1 MTPVPLNRPVL
12 SPASPSSATLS
23 PPSSRAPA
31 RGGAT
36 PMAALFLRLTWA
48 EWRHHPWRQAAA
60 VLAVGLGVALAF
72 AVQLINASALAEFD
86 TAVHAASG
94 APDFSVR
101 PRDGQLPDTLYASVA
116 TAPGV
121 AQASP
126 VVELSASL
134 TGADGQPHAARL
146 LGLDALIAPWISP
159 GWLVQPDAAH
169 ASTLVAALDPDLV
182 FVNPA
187 ARALLGQADHVT
199 LNVDGHAQAFA
210 IGGRIAADGPPLL
223 VMDIAGAQTH
233 FDRVGALSRIDV
245 RLAPGAR
252 QDDVMAALHAGPDV
266 RAAAPDE
273 AALRMARLSQSYRV
287 NLSVLSLVALF
298 TGGFLVFSVQSLAV
312 AKRIPQLALLG
323 VLGMSGRHRRALVW
337 GDSLLVGAI
346 GGVAGLALGTAL
358 AAAAL
363 RALGGDLGSGAL
375 VSTTPPLQWSLPAAL
390 AYGALGVASAF
401 AGGWWPA
408 RAAQSL
414 APAQSLKGLSTAS
427 DGAWPAA
434 AGLGL
439 IAVAALLA
447 LVPPWHAIP
456 WGAYACVGVLLLGG
470 ISLVPQT
477 VSLLLARFRG
487 ARNPIAALAV
497 ARAVDQRQTATA
509 AVAGVVAS
517 LSLVVALTVMVT
529 SFRDSLID
537 WLGDVLPADLYV
549 RPAANGTDGP
559 AFLPPSVVLAA
570 SDTPGVSRMRAER
583 LVPILLAPDQP
594 DATLIAR
601 DDAVPG
607 ALPGVPWI
615 VKPDALAPSPAP
627 SMASPADAAAAR
639 PLSVYASEVLAA
651 LQHLKKGDVITLPLP
666 PPRDGS
672 AAALRPQRPV
682 RAIVRGIWRD
692 YARQQGALLMSRA
705 DWLRLTGDDRVSDLV
720 VWLQDAHD
728 GERSKTPARAESAT
742 SPGSTLSDDAAGVI
756 AALRKSAPVD
766 SPIEVST
773 SGQLR
778 AVSLRIFDR
787 SFAVTRWL
795 QGVALAIGLAGI
807 AASFSAQVLARR
819 REFGTL
825 QHLGFTR
832 RQVLTLV
839 SAEGALWS
847 AVGAV
852 LGLALGLAVSVVLVK
867 IVNPQSFHWTM
878 QMSVPVGTLAVL
890 GVGVVIAGALTAWGS
905 GHAAA
910 SRDVVRAVK
919 EDW

>member
-1 MTPVPLNRPVL
+1 MQLSTRPLAPL
-12 SPASPSSATLS
+12 SPSRTLAVKRS
-23 PPSSRAPA
+23 FSLS
-31 RGGAT
+31 T
-36 PMAALFLRLTWA
+36 AALFARLLWA

-60 VLAVGLGVALAF
+60 VLAVALGVALAF
-72 AVQLINASALAEFD
+72 AVQLINTSALAEFD

-101 PRDGQLPDTLYASVA
+101 PRDGLLPEDLYPRVA
-116 TAPGV
+116 LAPGV

-126 VVELSASL
+126 VIDLAVGLR
-134 TGADGQPHAARL
+134 GADGQTHAARL
-146 LGLDALIAPWISP
+146 LGLDALVAPWISP
-159 GWLVQPDAAH
+159 GWLVQPAGAPASGAAQ
-169 ASTLVAALDPDLV
+169 ASPAAPLAALDPDLV
-182 FVNPA
+182 FVNAA
-187 ARALLGQADHVT
+187 ARALLGGTEHVT
-199 LNVDGHAQAFA
+199 LLVDGHAHTFA
-210 IGGRIAADGPPLL
+210 IGGRIGAEGPPLL

-233 FDRVGALSRIDV
+233 FDRVGTLSRIDV

-252 QDDVMAALHAGPDV
+252 QDAVMAALAAGPGV

-323 VLGMSGRHRRALVW
+323 VLGMSGRHRRNLVW
-337 GDSLLVGAI
+337 ADSLMVGAL

-363 RALGGDLGSGAL
+363 RALGGDLGNG
-375 VSTTPPLQWSLPAAL
+375 TPGGGTPQLQWSTLAAL
-390 AYGALGVASAF
+390 AYGALGLASAF

-408 RAAQSL
+408 RAAQAL
-414 APAQSLKGLSTAS
+414 APAQSLKGLSSTS
-427 DGAWPAA
+427 DGNWPAA

-439 IAVAALLA
+439 VALAGALA

-470 ISLVPQT
+470 ISLVPQV
-477 VSLLLARFRG
+477 VSLLLRGFRG
-487 ARNPIAALAV
+487 ARNPVAALAV
-497 ARAVDQRQTATA
+497 ARAVDQRHTATA

-529 SFRDSLID
+529 SFRDSLIV
-537 WLGDVLPADLYV
+537 WLDDVLPADLYV
-549 RPAANGTDGP
+549 RAQPGVGDSP
-559 AFLPPSVVLAA
+559 AFLPPSVVAAA
-570 SDTPGVSRMRAER
+570 SGAGVRLMRTER
-583 LVPILLAPDQP
+583 LLAVSLAPEQP
-594 DATLIAR
+594 DAVLLAR
-601 DDAVPG
+601 DLAAG
-607 ALPGVPWI
+607 ATLPDLPWI
-615 VKPDALAPSPAP
+615 VAPDIAPPAAQHP
-627 SMASPADAAAAR
+627 L
-639 PLSVYASEVLAA
+639 LSVYPSEVLAA
-651 LQHLKKGDVITLPLP
+651 LQHLHKGDAIGVPLPLP
-666 PPRDGS
+666 RGAAVAPGS
-672 AAALRPQRPV
+672 PV
-682 RAIVRGIWRD
+682 VTRAVVRGIWRD
-692 YARQQGALLMSRA
+692 YARQQGALLIDRA
-705 DWLRLTGDDRVSDLV
+705 DWLRLTGDDRVNDLA
-720 VWLQDAHD
+720 VWL
-728 GERSKTPARAESAT
+728 
-742 SPGSTLSDDAAGVI
+742 SPGEAGSVVAARIRGAV
-756 AALRKSAPVD
+756 ASD
-766 SPIEVST
+766 SPTEIVT
-773 SGQLR
+773 AGQLR
-778 AVSLRIFDR
+778 AFSLRIFDR

-839 SAEGALWS
+839 AAEGALWS

-867 IVNPQSFHWTM
+867 VVNPQSFHWTM
-878 QMSVPVGTLAVL
+878 QMSVPPGTLLAL
-890 GVGVVIAGALTAWGS
+890 GVGVVVAGALTAWGS

-910 SRDVVRAVK
+910 SRDIVQSVK